1 MWPFKKQLQIETLN
15 DNDHKWLVAE
25 ATNADG
31 PMIIRVNTSA
41 KAWAKH
47 PLLNIRVGFA
57 IPLKQQN
64 PKGLPAPEENIE
76 LNQVEDLICS
86 LVKSTGPA
94 LQVLAIATGTFKEF
108 VFYMK
113 NGDRVAEIHKQVMS
127 EITSHEI
134 QCVAEHDPKWTVY
147 ASFSK

>member
-1 MWPFKKQLQIETLN
+1 
-15 DNDHKWLVAE
+15 
-25 ATNADG
+25 
-31 PMIIRVNTSA
+31 MIIRVNTSA

-64 PKGLPAPEENIE
+64 PQGLPAPEENIE
-76 LNQVEDLICS
+76 LNQVEDTICS
-86 LVKSTGPA
+86 LMKSTGPA

-113 NGDRVAEIHKQVMS
+113 NGDRVEEIHKQLMS
-127 EITSHEI
+127 EITSHEV
-134 QCVAEHDPKWTVY
+134 QCVAEYDSKWTVY
-147 ASFSK
+147 ASFAK